1 MWQSIDIKS
10 VGVRL
15 LSIFLSVVLFPSS
28 ESRNSIRLG
37 AKHSSLGLLSV
48 IWAVHHPNSPLQHFS
63 QFKLQVLFLFHLR
76 YHGAQGWTVATFFLL
91 LSDSRSML
99 VIRLLQSCEKI
110 VEEIKVTVRVTTL
123 CKLSLFSNEW
133 VSMACFIFL
142 ILVRKCTPNSG
153 NF

>member
-1 MWQSIDIKS
+1 MELKDE
-10 VGVRL
+10 RL
-15 LSIFLSVVLFPSS
+15 
-28 ESRNSIRLG
+28 
-37 AKHSSLGLLSV
+37 K
-48 IWAVHHPNSPLQHFS
+48 
-63 QFKLQVLFLFHLR
+63 
-76 YHGAQGWTVATFFLL
+76 ATFFLL

-123 CKLSLFSNEW
+123 CKLALFSNEW

-153 NF
+153 NL